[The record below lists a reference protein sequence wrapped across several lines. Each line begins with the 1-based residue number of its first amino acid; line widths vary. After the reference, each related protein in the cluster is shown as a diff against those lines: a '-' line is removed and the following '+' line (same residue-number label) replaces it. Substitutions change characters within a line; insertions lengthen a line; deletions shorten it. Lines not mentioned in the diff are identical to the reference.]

1 MADTIFG
8 TIIFGGLFLFFTGVN
23 YLYVYHAWIKKEK
36 TPSPAPLLGG
46 IFGAITMTG
55 LFGLKNPFLIVLPFF
70 IDVGSIPFLIYF
82 IVVVVKEL
90 FEDMKK

>member
-36 TPSPAPLLGG
+36 TPSPAPFLGG
-46 IFGAITMTG
+46 IFGAITMLG
-55 LFGLKNPFLIVLPFF
+55 LFGLKKPFLIVLPLF

-90 FEDMKK
+90 FMDKKK